1 MMPAVPPLRPRPRRL
16 RVPIALAAVAGTL
29 LVAAGCGGPAAGTD
43 LPHAAVAPPVTRTPA
58 GTVVALPGDPGSLA
72 VDTRDGL
79 LAAGV
84 TDPDGVALLSTSTG
98 REEKRIRLAGAPARL
113 ALTRSQQSLL
123 VPLGRAGQLVQLSL
137 PSGHIEYVAHLKGQ
151 PDDAVAASSATVF
164 VSNGSSSTVSLVQN
178 GVQVADEPAPR
189 QPGGVATSAN
199 GTEVVVLGM
208 RARTIE
214 AFSYSGRS
222 LGSAPAGVGP
232 THVVASG
239 RDLFYV
245 ADTEGNAIDVIRLGA
260 GPKQVA
266 TVATRT
272 GAPYGLALDQTRG
285 LLYVTLTSSNELE
298 SFRVRG
304 ASVVP
309 DRVWPTVR
317 QPDAVAVDPATGRV
331 FVASRTGGGL
341 ELIDP

>member
-1 MMPAVPPLRPRPRRL
+1 MMPAVPPLHL
-16 RVPIALAAVAGTL
+16 RVPILLTAAAGAVLAVT
-29 LVAAGCGGPAAGTD
+29 GCGGPAAGTD
-43 LPHAAVAPPVTRTPA
+43 LPRAAVAPPVTRTPA
-58 GTVVALPGDPGSLA
+58 GTVVTLPGDPGSLA

-84 TDPDGVALLSTSTG
+84 TDPSGVALISTSTG
-98 REEKRIRLAGAPARL
+98 HEEKVIHLAGTPDQL
-113 ALTRSQQSLL
+113 ALTRDQQSLL
-123 VPLGRAGQLVQLSL
+123 VPLGQAGQLVQLAL
-137 PSGHIEYVAHLKGQ
+137 PSGHVQYQTHLGGQ
-151 PDDAVAASSATVF
+151 PDAAVAASAGTIF

-189 QPGGVATSAN
+189 RPGGLAASAN

-208 RARTIE
+208 SARRLE
-214 AFSYSGRS
+214 VFSYSGRS
-222 LGSAPAGVGP
+222 LGSTKAGAGP
-232 THVVASG
+232 THVVGKG
-239 RDLFYV
+239 RGLFYV
-245 ADTEGNAIDVIRLGA
+245 ADTDGNAVNVFQLGA
-260 GPKQVA
+260 GPRQVA
-266 TVATRT
+266 TVATRP

-298 SFRVRG
+298 SFKIKG
-304 ASVVP
+304 TTVVP

-317 QPDAVAVDPATGRV
+317 QPDAVAVDPGTGRV